1 MTQDV
6 GNGTIGV
13 KKCGKWDY
21 MYRGEKMW
29 EVGLSL

>member
-6 GNGTIGV
+6 GSGTIGV
-13 KKCGKWDY
+13 KQCGKWD
-21 MYRGEKMW
+21 YRGEKMW